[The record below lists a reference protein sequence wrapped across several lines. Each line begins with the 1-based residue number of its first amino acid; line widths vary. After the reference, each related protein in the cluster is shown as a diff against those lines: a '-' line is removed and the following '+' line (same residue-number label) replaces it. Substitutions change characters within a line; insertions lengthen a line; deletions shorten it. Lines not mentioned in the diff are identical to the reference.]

1 LVDPMKTKLETM
13 VGYLAG
19 RQGGALERVRL
30 ELEDPGS
37 DASRWLTEVRSRS
50 RALFSPGSLE
60 QPSDGRSPTLPTFT
74 AEPRPGRSWWLPP
87 FVLGASAAA
96 LVLLAVGA
104 FLRERGD
111 RLNRLEILLAQQDAR
126 WRNRIEQ
133 IETAVTSPRA
143 PSPAETP
150 RAKTP
155 TSQDAKSAPQ
165 VDTTTALALA
175 RLEAKLGE
183 LGDRFGKEVP
193 KPETSAPSVEPLRG
207 DLERLRREMELG
219 SEASKKQI
227 QELSAVLR
235 EVLHL
240 LRRLNVQARSA
251 EPLHVPVPVPIP
263 LPQGR
268 EPGLGQRS
276 ETTGPGQLPGQLL
289 MQGQVLRQEQ
299 WGAQNPPGGQIG
311 HGMKTPGG
319 PG

>member
-1 LVDPMKTKLETM
+1 MKTKLETM

-19 RQGGALERVRL
+19 RQGAAVERVRL

-60 QPSDGRSPTLPTFT
+60 QPSGGRSTTLHPFT

-87 FVLGASAAA
+87 FVLGSSAAA
-96 LVLLAVGA
+96 LVLLAIGS
-104 FLRERGD
+104 FLRQRDD
-111 RLNRLEILLAQQDAR
+111 RLNRLETLLAQQDAR
-126 WRNRIEQ
+126 WGNRIEQ

-143 PSPAETP
+143 PSRTEAPS
-150 RAKTP
+150 AKTP
-155 TSQDAKSAPQ
+155 TSQDTRSAPQ

-183 LGDRFGKEVP
+183 LGDRLGQEAP
-193 KPETSAPSVEPLRG
+193 KSETLAPSVEPLRG
-207 DLERLRREMELG
+207 DLERLRREIELG
-219 SEASKKQI
+219 GEASMKQI
-227 QELSAVLR
+227 RELSAVLR

-251 EPLHVPVPVPIP
+251 DPLQVPVPVPIP

-268 EPGLGQRS
+268 EPGLGQRP
-276 ETTGPGQLPGQLL
+276 ETNGPGQPPGQLL
-289 MQGQVLRQEQ
+289 MHGQVPRQQQ
-299 WGAQNPPGGQIG
+299 WGLQNPPGGHIG
-311 HGMKTPGG
+311 HGMNTPGG

>member
-1 LVDPMKTKLETM
+1 MKTKLETM

-19 RQGGALERVRL
+19 RQGAAVERIRL

-60 QPSDGRSPTLPTFT
+60 QPSGGRSPTIPAFT
-74 AEPRPGRSWWLPP
+74 AEPRPSRSGWLPP

-104 FLRERGD
+104 FLRAPDD
-111 RLNRLEILLAQQDAR
+111 RLNRLETLLAQQDAR
-126 WRNRIEQ
+126 WGSRLEQ

-143 PSPAETP
+143 PSPAEAP
-150 RAKTP
+150 SAKRS

-165 VDTTTALALA
+165 IDMTTALALA

-183 LGDRFGKEVP
+183 LGERLGQEAP
-193 KPETSAPSVEPLRG
+193 KLETPTPSVEPLRS

-240 LRRLNVQARSA
+240 LRRLNLHARSA
-251 EPLHVPVPVPIP
+251 EPIQVPVPVPVP
-263 LPQGR
+263 MPQGR
-268 EPGLGQRS
+268 EPGLGQRP
-276 ETTGPGQLPGQLL
+276 ETNAPGQPPAQAL
-289 MQGQVLRQEQ
+289 MQGQVPRQQQ
-299 WGAQNPPGGQIG
+299 WGLHNPPGGHTG
-311 HGMKTPGG
+311 HGMQTPGG